1 MPSSITLLI
10 TGVSTG
16 LLAGGAS
23 CAAVQ
28 GGLLAGAV
36 TRRDPAQAR
45 VPARASSSSA
55 KPSAKK
61 RPGAASPARRAA
73 SAASPEPTALHL
85 APVGAFLAG
94 KLLSHTI
101 LGALLGIFGAAL
113 QPSPRTQAALLIIAG
128 ALMVLFALDL
138 FGVKAVGRLVPR
150 PPASF
155 GRLVR
160 RSTKTASM
168 ATPAL
173 VGFATVLVPCGVTLS
188 MELVAITSGSP
199 LAGAAVMAG
208 FVLGTAPLFAVLG
221 YLFRRSSRALSGRL
235 GIATGIVVLAVAAW
249 TIGSGLQAGGW
260 ASFNTGSTTA
270 AAAAPAPPEGGAGA
284 SDGPVRID
292 ASGKQV
298 ITLTVTDFYV
308 PTQFT
313 ASAGVPTT
321 LVLHGKDSGGCARA
335 FTIPELGVQEI
346 VQRNGDTEVDLGT
359 RKPGTLRFSCA
370 MGMQTGQ
377 ITFRGDTK

>member
-36 TRRDPAQAR
+36 TRRDPAQTR
-45 VPARASSSSA
+45 VPTRMSPS
-55 KPSAKK
+55 SAKK
-61 RPGAASPARRAA
+61 RPRAASPNPARHATA
-73 SAASPEPTALHL
+73 TAPPEPTAGNL

-94 KLLSHTI
+94 KLLSHTV

-113 QPSPRTQAALLIIAG
+113 QPSPRAQATLLIIAG

-138 FGVKAVGRLVPR
+138 YGVKAVGRLVPR

-160 RSTKTASM
+160 RSTRTSSM

-260 ASFNTGSTTA
+260 ASFSTGSTPA
-270 AAAAPAPPEGGAGA
+270 AAAAPAPSGGGKGA
-284 SDGPVRID
+284 SDGPVSID
-292 ASGKQV
+292 ASGQQTIV
-298 ITLTVTDFYV
+298 LTVTDFYE
-308 PTQFT
+308 PTSFT
-313 ASAGVPTT
+313 AKAGVPTT
-321 LVLHGKDSGGCARA
+321 LVLRGKDSGGCARA

-346 VQRNGDTEVDLGT
+346 VKRDGDTKVDLGT
-359 RKPGTLRFSCA
+359 RKPGALRFSCA

-377 ITFRGDTK
+377 ITFQGDKA